1 MATMVRPLAAF
12 VRAAGALCAGAAVL
26 GTVAPVALAQP
37 PVSRVELEEIVVTA
51 QKREQESLD
60 VPVAVGTFTSR
71 DILNTGALTLQQID
85 DFIPGFE
92 ADGETF
98 TQQSYNVR
106 GISSPNIS
114 TGGDPSV
121 ATFYDEVYLPRAA
134 TTMAFADMERVE
146 VLMGPQGTLF
156 GRNAAVGVINMV
168 PRAPADEFEAFVNVR
183 GGNYNLLRVE
193 GMVNVPVSDTFALR
207 ANVLSNERD
216 GIARNVGPSSAQAA
230 DRDNQAARIAAAWDA
245 TDATRAYLAYD
256 WDRFDQSPTMAIGI
270 SPYAYGTDP
279 FAGRYENDVREAE
292 ETRDMYGV
300 TGKLFHDFS
309 EAWSGKLILSYREWE
324 TTNREDEDGTADAT
338 RYFDTNNRED
348 SDIFYS
354 EMQFNFANDRIDAV
368 FGANYSRENTFQ
380 STDANALGDSIT
392 RLVTNQL
399 NSDLGLGLDHLW
411 NPEEFASALNLF
423 GIPVTGAEVAAT
435 GDFWYDTVA
444 GALNEPM
451 IFGPSFRGVEWTEA
465 IQNEGDFTNWG
476 IYGDVAYHLS
486 ERLDVIGGLRYSED
500 EKEFSWLFPPTSFAA
515 LRPGVSN
522 QIFMLD
528 PQYAS
533 AYTTPLESSD
543 SWSQVTGR
551 AVVQY
556 FLSEDFMGYLSYSTG
571 YKSGGFD
578 SLTISSAAEP
588 LEPEESEMVEIG
600 LKGDLL
606 EGRLRAQVALFNLQV
621 DGRQTTVD
629 SRQPGTP
636 NAIPTVINIDNENE
650 GLELTLDWMVT
661 DSLKLG
667 GLTTVRNE
675 DSTSGTFYNSDAELT
690 DMNNS
695 GDTATTYTLRLDWSL
710 EVPGGEL
717 LVHADY
723 VYEENTIDENAP
735 NFFEELRDLPRY
747 FDDSEM
753 LNARLAW
760 ISGDGHYE
768 IALWGKNLLD
778 KELIQ
783 GVRTITRSSFGTT
796 FVGIEDPLTWGLEG
810 RYTW

>member
-1 MATMVRPLAAF
+1 MATGVRPLAAF
-12 VRAAGALCAGAAVL
+12 VRAAG
-26 GTVAPVALAQP
+26 VALAAAAPLALAQQP
-37 PVSRVELEEIVVTA
+37 ASRVELEEIVVTA
-51 QKREQESLD
+51 QKREQQSLD

-85 DFIPGFE
+85 DFIPGFD

-98 TQQSYNVR
+98 TQQGYRVR

-134 TTMAFADMERVE
+134 TTVAFADMERVE

-156 GRNAAVGVINMV
+156 GRNAAVGVISMV
-168 PRAPADEFEAFVNVR
+168 PRAPADALEAFVNVR
-183 GGNYNLLRVE
+183 GGNYDLLRVE
-193 GMVNVPVSDTFALR
+193 GMVNVPLGDSVAVR
-207 ANVLSNERD
+207 ANLLTNQRD
-216 GIARNVGPSSAQAA
+216 GIADNVGPSRAEAA
-230 DRDNQAARIAAAWDA
+230 DRDNQAARVALSWDL

-279 FAGRYENDVREAE
+279 FAGKYENDVRDAE
-292 ETRDMYGV
+292 ETRDMYGL
-300 TGKLFHDFS
+300 TGKLWHDFD
-309 EAWSGKLILSYREWE
+309 EAWSGKLILGYREWD

-354 EMQFNFANDRIDAV
+354 EVQFNFADDRLDAV

-392 RLVTNQL
+392 RLVTQQL
-399 NSDLGLGLDHLW
+399 NSTLGLHLDHLW
-411 NPEEFASALNLF
+411 NPDEFASALNLF
-423 GIPVTGAEVAAT
+423 GIPVTAAEVAAT
-435 GDFWYDTVA
+435 GDLWYDTVA

-476 IYGDVAYHLS
+476 VYGDVAWHLT
-486 ERLDVIGGLRYSED
+486 ERLDLIGGLRYSED
-500 EKEFSWLFPPTSFAA
+500 EKDFSWLFPPTSFAT

-533 AYTTPLESSD
+533 AYTTPLEAGD
-543 SWSQVTGR
+543 SWSQLTGR
-551 AVVQY
+551 AVAQY
-556 FLSEDFMGYLSYSTG
+556 AITDELMCYLSYSTG

-578 SLTISSAAEP
+578 SLTITSSARP
-588 LEPEESEMVEIG
+588 LDPEESEMVELG
-600 LKGDLL
+600 LKGDLFD
-606 EGRLRAQVALFNLQV
+606 GRLRAQIALFDLQV

-650 GLELTLDWMVT
+650 GFELTVDWMVT
-661 DSLKLG
+661 DSLKIG

-675 DSTSGTFYNSDAELT
+675 ESRSGAFYDSDAELT
-690 DMNNS
+690 DMNDS
-695 GDTATTYTLRLDWSL
+695 GDTATTYTLKLDWSHGIGSG
-710 EVPGGEL
+710 EVL
-717 LVHADY
+717 LHADY
-723 VYEENTIDENAP
+723 VFEENTVNENDP
-735 NFFEELRDLPRY
+735 NFYEELRDLPHY
-747 FDDSEM
+747 LDDSEM

-768 IALWGKNLLD
+768 IALWGQNLLD
-778 KELIQ
+778 KELIG

-796 FVGIEDPLTWGLEG
+796 FVGIKDPLTWGLEG